1 MKMRKLYIEKGTTSN
16 CIHVAF
22 EPLNGYSYIGE
33 WDEGEALKSKL
44 AEVFPGTM
52 VFLNNGNTQSFIEL

>member
-1 MKMRKLYIEKGTTSN
+1 MKKLYIERATTTN

-22 EPLNGYSYIGE
+22 EPQNGYSYIGE
-33 WDEGEALKSKL
+33 WDEDESLKSKL

-52 VFLNNGNTQSFIEL
+52 VFLNNGRTQSFIEL